1 MDFAVCG
8 MRPHKDV
15 KPVIKML
22 TPNVLMKER
31 KIYVHSAKKMFCF
44 QVKNVQVN
52 HDEQQLQ
59 CTIFSSSILVQA
71 FGFSGLRCG
80 FSGMKSSDG
89 VVWQLYFELNCKR
102 KNFQEY

>member
-22 TPNVLMKER
+22 IPNILMREWKYMYAQQ
-31 KIYVHSAKKMFCF
+31 KTFCF

-59 CTIFSSSILVQA
+59 CAIGSS
-71 FGFSGLRCG
+71 
-80 FSGMKSSDG
+80 
-89 VVWQLYFELNCKR
+89 
-102 KNFQEY
+102 